1 MFSKSFQCSWHCW
14 SDLSGV
20 GLVPWFGHGGQ
31 RQGHGVGSFWVL
43 LGCQVQTCKP
53 IKSNE
58 SMSNLKSAVFTSFQ
72 SASNPS
78 NLSGN
83 LSHPFATPGSESWGQ
98 SHWLRPEDFRPVCQ
112 TPESIKT
119 VWKNHGQFLPGYRSA
134 RPQRREAFRRVV
146 QACIKDTIFFLGLRD
161 KHRVVAGDFNLEPH
175 AIRHAVDCVIE
186 QFEGASYEVLHGD
199 RSAEI
204 CCVCWISQ
212 SCLNCEAQWKA
223 RWRSARQVRSW
234 DSHYPLIL
242 ELPPLELREG
252 DLRKRSAE
260 AAAKR
265 AQKKSKRSWTKNS
278 RSGAAKRL
286 TCIDICHI
294 TFASIYLNRFLCIYV
309 KFKVSGSKFKVSGS
323 KSGWGLLL
331 GWSSGWLL
339 GCLLLVRGNCIILNR
354 TKQTGSVVHYWILSG
369 YY

>member
-1 MFSKSFQCSWHCW
+1 MVGCMLGRSEHYFCWGMGIEDGSAQGHIYNASCIFMHGETLQLNCRGQAYRWMFSKSFQCSWHCW

-119 VWKNHGQFLPGYRSA
+119 VWKEPRAETRSHYWWRQTHLSPEISIYIHTWCIFPDYAWLKLGIAVLPFEEPGGWG
-134 RPQRREAFRRVV
+134 REVKP
-146 QACIKDTIFFLGLRD
+146 IINPESGDSFFLN
-161 KHRVVAGDFNLEPH
+161 RVLSHIFIYIILAKLHSIQYLLCYIIFSGTFQQNLWLCRTWW
-175 AIRHAVDCVIE
+175 A
-186 QFEGASYEVLHGD
+186 
-199 RSAEI
+199 
-204 CCVCWISQ
+204 
-212 SCLNCEAQWKA
+212 AQW
-223 RWRSARQVRSW
+223 W
-234 DSHYPLIL
+234 
-242 ELPPLELREG
+242 
-252 DLRKRSAE
+252 
-260 AAAKR
+260 
-265 AQKKSKRSWTKNS
+265 
-278 RSGAAKRL
+278 
-286 TCIDICHI
+286 
-294 TFASIYLNRFLCIYV
+294 
-309 KFKVSGSKFKVSGS
+309 
-323 KSGWGLLL
+323 
-331 GWSSGWLL
+331 
-339 GCLLLVRGNCIILNR
+339 
-354 TKQTGSVVHYWILSG
+354 
-369 YY
+369 